1 MSVIMLQTAIV
12 YRHAARH
19 DIEKN
24 DTTLLRN
31 KACKFGMIRVFY

>member
-1 MSVIMLQTAIV
+1 MSVTTAANSIV